1 MAESEQMLVRSY
13 LDALS
18 DHEKVNEEAISAAR
32 HKLMRRGF
40 AQRVARDCGSDVT
53 YCSGDNALHEVMIR
67 WHNSLVRVL
76 GAWED
81 VLLRDLAE
89 DLDHPSVVPDWPK

>member
-1 MAESEQMLVRSY
+1 MAESELVLMRSY
-13 LDALS
+13 LAALS
-18 DHEKVNEEAISAAR
+18 DHEKVNEQAISAAR

-40 AQRVARDCGSDVT
+40 AQHVARDGGSDVT
-53 YCSGDNALHEVMIR
+53 HYPEDDALREVMIR

-81 VLLRDLAE
+81 VLLRDLSQ
-89 DLDHPSVVPDWPK
+89 DLDHPSVVPD

>member
-1 MAESEQMLVRSY
+1 MAESERVLVRSY

-18 DHEKVNEEAISAAR
+18 DHEKVNEEAISAVR
-32 HKLMRRGF
+32 HKLMREGY
-40 AQRVARDCGSDVT
+40 AQHVARDRCSDVT
-53 YCSGDNALHEVMIR
+53 PCPEDNALRDVMIR
-67 WHNSLVRVL
+67 WHNSIVHVL

-89 DLDHPSVVPDWPK
+89 DVDHPSVVPD